1 MPGHIDELIAYLSN
15 EQSQDETHLRGLL
28 TDVLQDLRAISGS
41 DTFASEA
48 DRAVT
53 ALRDHNQ
60 SDYANA
66 IETYTQNP
74 SDETFINATKE
85 IITIGARDVQ
95 APELSDVAEIPTDA
109 NLSEGVSEALVG
121 VAERIEAITPEL
133 ISQKFDEALTNP
145 EVQKELESRDMTVE
159 DVMAQKDVLIAR
171 LGENLQSLAESLPS
185 LQEKGME
192 AAREQI
198 EQAVIDFPGMF
209 DEAFESE
216 MSAAMD
222 RASQRLQDKFE
233 SASRETEEARR
244 FLENGEM
251 PTDPN
256 SELVKKYDA
265 AVINMAD
272 TMMQMRQADP
282 KAFESMSEA
291 LSQQGEFGQN
301 VVELVNQRIA
311 EETATPT
318 DTIQPGGMGQNR

>member
-15 EQSQDETHLRGLL
+15 EQSQDDARLSGLM
-28 TDVLQDLRAISGS
+28 TDVLKELREMSGS
-41 DTFASEA
+41 DTFESEA

-60 SDYANA
+60 SDYADA

-74 SDETFINATKE
+74 SNDNFIKATKE
-85 IITIGARDVQ
+85 IMAAGARDVQ

-109 NLSEGVSEALVG
+109 ALSQELSEGLAG
-121 VAERIEAITPEL
+121 VAEKIQAITPEF
-133 ISQKFDEALTNP
+133 ISEKFDEALSDP
-145 EVQKELESRDMTVE
+145 DVQQELEARGMSTD
-159 DVMAQKDVLIAR
+159 DVMAQKDALISR
-171 LGENLQSLAESLPS
+171 LGENLQSLAESLPN
-185 LQEKGME
+185 LQEEGME
-192 AAREQI
+192 MAREQI
-198 EQAVIDFPGMF
+198 AQAVEDFPGMF

-222 RASQRLQDKFE
+222 RASQRLQDKFD

-256 SELVKKYDA
+256 SELVQKYDA

-272 TMMQMRQADP
+272 NMIQMRQADP

-301 VVELVNQRIA
+301 VMEVVNQRIA
-311 EETATPT
+311 EEAATPT
-318 DTIQPGGMGQNR
+318 DTVPIGGMGQNR

>member
-15 EQSQDETHLRGLL
+15 EQSQDDARLSGLM
-28 TDVLQDLRAISGS
+28 TDVLQDLRELSGS
-41 DTFASEA
+41 DTFDSEA

-66 IETYTQNP
+66 IETYAHNP
-74 SDETFINATKE
+74 SDETFIKATKE
-85 IITIGARDVQ
+85 ILTLGTRDVQ
-95 APELSDVAEIPTDA
+95 APELSEVAEIPTDA
-109 NLSEGVSEALVG
+109 ELSEGLSEGLAG
-121 VAERIEAITPEL
+121 VAEKIQAITPEL
-133 ISQKFDEALTNP
+133 ISQKFDEALADP
-145 EVQKELESRDMTVE
+145 ETQQELEARGMSTD
-159 DVMAQKDVLIAR
+159 DVMAQKDALISR
-171 LGENLQSLAESLPS
+171 LGENLHSLVENLPN
-185 LQEKGME
+185 LQEEGME
-192 AAREQI
+192 MAREQI
-198 EQAVIDFPGMF
+198 AQAVEDFPGMF
-209 DEAFESE
+209 DEAFQSE

-222 RASQRLQDKFE
+222 RASQRLQDKFD

-256 SELVKKYDA
+256 SALVQKHDA

-272 TMMQMRQADP
+272 NLMQMRQNDP

-301 VVELVNQRIA
+301 VMEVVNHRIA
-311 EETATPT
+311 EEAATPT
-318 DTIQPGGMGQNR
+318 DTAPIGGMGQNR